1 MNYQV
6 VVARS
11 AREIAAATRSLPP
24 SPQEVRNRPSV
35 DERFRRDVVSGLS
48 RVHPAIPSVWF
59 YDAKGS
65 RLFQRIMD
73 LPCYYPTRVET
84 SILQRSAT
92 AIVGSLGQGPSAVV
106 DLGAGD
112 GSKTRLV
119 LSAARA
125 RNPVVAYSPVDVSR
139 AALRAASARMRAT
152 WPGLEIRAVHAD
164 YVEGLRRAAAESF
177 RGPLLALLLG
187 SNIGNLEWGEAL
199 DLLRALRASLRAG
212 DHLLVGF
219 DMMKDVAVLKNAYD
233 DPDGLTAAFNV
244 NLLARINR
252 QLDGDFDVDAFEH
265 RATFDPGRPAME
277 SWLVARR
284 GQTAHVSGHRFTF
297 HPGDAIHTEIS
308 WKYTAGQI
316 TELARDS
323 GFDEVEC
330 YHDDLHWFA
339 DALWRAGP
347 ERTR

>member
-1 MNYQV
+1 MNEVQ
-6 VVARS
+6 ATTGHR
-11 AREIAAATRSLPP
+11 AASLRGAP
-24 SPQEVRNRPSV
+24 NRPRM
-35 DERFRRDVVSGLS
+35 DERFRRDVLSGLS
-48 RVHPAIPSVWF
+48 RVHPAIPSIWF
-59 YDAKGS
+59 YDANGS

-73 LPCYYPTRVET
+73 LPGYYPTRVET
-84 SILQRSAT
+84 SILERCAT

-112 GSKTRLV
+112 GAKTRLL

-125 RNPVVAYSPVDVSR
+125 RDPVVAYSPVDVSR

-152 WPGLEIRAVHAD
+152 WTGLEIRAVHAD
-164 YVEGLRRAAAESF
+164 YVDGLRRAAAESS

-199 DLLRALRASLRAG
+199 DLLRALRASLRTG

-219 DMMKDVAVLKNAYD
+219 DLMKDVAVLKNAYD
-233 DPDGLTAAFNV
+233 DPEGLTAAFNL

-252 QLDGDFDVDAFEH
+252 EVDGDFDVDAFGH
-265 RATFDPGRPAME
+265 RATFDPDRPAME

-284 GQTAHVSGHRFTF
+284 DQVAHLSGHRFTF
-297 HPGDAIHTEIS
+297 RAGDAIHTEIS

-316 TELARDS
+316 TELARDA
-323 GFDEVEC
+323 GFDEVDR
-330 YHDDLHWFA
+330 YHDEHHWFA

-347 ERTR
+347 ERAR